1 MLPRKFNDLLALFI
15 LALIFILW
23 LLHGMK
29 RIALPETIIG
39 VTISTWTTIVMFYY
53 RKRPPKED

>member
-23 LLHGMK
+23 LLHGLK
-29 RIALPETIIG
+29 RIAFI
-39 VTISTWTTIVMFYY
+39 MFYY